1 VAGRRIEIRTPLP
14 LRVTPLL
21 QNYTFVASNNTDTVM
36 VTVPFLVTLG
46 NNTEPLFNV
55 DVRVEVL
62 NADNLTATLSS
73 PGSGQIRIKR
83 LSPGETYFGVVVFE
97 VTDERRYAG
106 GYFVYRISLVGAT
119 GQVSLE
125 NYSAPDFESA
135 EEVGTVVFCRTGS
148 DDRVYCRSP

>member
-1 VAGRRIEIRTPLP
+1 
-14 LRVTPLL
+14 
-21 QNYTFVASNNTDTVM
+21 M

-62 NADNLTATLSS
+62 NADNLTATLSI

-135 EEVGTVVFCRTGS
+135 EEFGTVVFCRTGS